1 MGEGGQK
8 VPKWNFLIHVY
19 ILYSML
25 FYIPIQKQIGHQP
38 WWLFLK
44 FILKQLE
51 IIIFYD
57 VTSKATKY
65 YISSTAFIIDEH
77 F

>member
-1 MGEGGQK
+1 
-8 VPKWNFLIHVY
+8 
-19 ILYSML
+19 ML